1 MAIVNIYVSN
11 RIERICI
18 FVKILFLAVNVS
30 RFEVITPIAKEMQ
43 IASGV
48 FISKIIGRE
57 SF

>member
-18 FVKILFLAVNVS
+18 FVKILFLCVNVS
-30 RFEVITPIAKEMQ
+30 RFEAVTPIANEMQ

-48 FISKIIGRE
+48 FISKITGKD